1 MIKVKSTS
9 IVEVTLRIHPSD
21 TWDENCKIDQI
32 RKQAA
37 ESAINTLRQSL
48 AGDLQRNKIQI
59 IAEPKVTAVL
69 VTEER

>member
-21 TWDENCKIDQI
+21 TWGENCQVDQI

-48 AGDLQRNKIQI
+48 SGDIQRNKIQI
-59 IAEPKVTAVL
+59 MADPKVTAVL
-69 VTEER
+69 VTEDR